1 MEETQG
7 QQAIYKLLRFT
18 IYFSILVEFFV
29 YVVTPEEMDAF
40 GGIIADIHT
49 RVSRFYIYQQGHL
62 AYSKLMTALLVVIT
76 SLGTKAKKDVNFD
89 SRYQVYW
96 PLAIGF
102 ILVVS
107 SVFLYNYKIAPTFY
121 HIYTNVWL
129 YVIFTLIGTPLVHL
143 ALDNITKHIIVNP

>member
-18 IYFSILVEFFV
+18 IYFLVLVEFFV
-29 YVVTPEEMDAF
+29 YVITPQEMDAF
-40 GGIIADIHT
+40 GGIIADIHERVT
-49 RVSRFYIYQQGHL
+49 RFFIYQKGHL
-62 AYSKLMTALLVVIT
+62 PYSKLLTALIIIIT

-102 ILVVS
+102 VLVVS
-107 SVFLYNYKIAPTFY
+107 SVLFYNYDFKPAFY
-121 HIYTNVWL
+121 HINANVWV
-129 YVIFTLIGTPLVHL
+129 YIIFTLIGTPLIHL
-143 ALDNITKHIIVNP
+143 ALDNMKPS